1 MPLPMKRAHS
11 PSSDSL
17 MHLKEDKFLRRDS
30 IGEDRTIVVAS
41 WDLLPTEIQIRI
53 FSFLPLRLTYLMVS
67 KAWNYL
73 FLRTCISLNLVRY
86 SDKITDEVLQYL
98 TENCPHVQKLT
109 LGKSGV
115 HLRITD
121 KGIAFLSRFKKLRS
135 LNFIGCN
142 LSPATIK
149 YLSEQLSHLI
159 SLNMTWCSISDPCV
173 EHLPLFSTLKHLS
186 LQDSRITDS
195 GLAKLEHL
203 RQLSSLNLSF
213 CNQITDRGVM
223 HAVKYL
229 KNIESLNL
237 SWCSEITDSSLQH
250 IGTHLSRLRF
260 LFLTGCRKIS
270 MDGKN
275 FIRRNLVDCKVY
287 SDSNFIPFKR
297 NINM

>member
-1 MPLPMKRAHS
+1 MFLPMKRAHS
-11 PSSDSL
+11 PSSDTL
-17 MHLKEDKFLRRDS
+17 MQPKEDKVLRRDS
-30 IGEDRTIVVAS
+30 TTLSVLS
-41 WDLLPTEIQIRI
+41 WDFLPREIQIRV
-53 FSFLPLRLTYLMVS
+53 FSFLTLRSPYLLVA
-67 KAWNYL
+67 KTWNFL
-73 FLRTCISLNLVRY
+73 FLRTCTSLNLVRY

-98 TENCPHVQKLT
+98 TDNCPLVQKLT
-109 LGKSGV
+109 LGKQSV

-121 KGIAFLSRFKKLRS
+121 KGLASLSRFRKLRS
-135 LNFIGCN
+135 LNFIACN

-159 SLNMTWCSISDPCV
+159 SLNMTWCSISDLCL
-173 EHLPLFSTLKHLS
+173 EHLPLFATLKHLS
-186 LQDSRITDS
+186 LQDSHITDK
-195 GLAKLEHL
+195 GLLKLENL
-203 RQLSSLNLSF
+203 RHLSSLNLSF
-213 CNQITDRGVM
+213 CNSISDKGIM

-237 SWCSEITDSSLQH
+237 SWCSEITDLSLQQ

>member
-1 MPLPMKRAHS
+1 M
-11 PSSDSL
+11 
-17 MHLKEDKFLRRDS
+17 
-30 IGEDRTIVVAS
+30 
-41 WDLLPTEIQIRI
+41 
-53 FSFLPLRLTYLMVS
+53 
-67 KAWNYL
+67 
-73 FLRTCISLNLVRY
+73 
-86 SDKITDEVLQYL
+86 
-98 TENCPHVQKLT
+98 
-109 LGKSGV
+109 

-121 KGIAFLSRFKKLRS
+121 KGIAYLSRFKKLRS

-173 EHLPLFSTLKHLS
+173 EHLPLFATLKHLS

-229 KNIESLNL
+229 KSI
-237 SWCSEITDSSLQH
+237 
-250 IGTHLSRLRF
+250 
-260 LFLTGCRKIS
+260 LFLIFHVFLLSLIIIIYRV
-270 MDGKN
+270 
-275 FIRRNLVDCKVY
+275 FELVLVFRNYRSKSTTYRNSFGAIEVFV
-287 SDSNFIPFKR
+287 SNRVPQ
-297 NINM
+297 N